1 MVAGY
6 SFVSDLTKI
15 YFRTESGKVY
25 AEVDDKTLQNVDNI
39 TLVASSSYTGQ
50 ELTTP
55 LPVNMEVFKI
65 LTSSKTDVTVKINKD
80 VKVLIFQSNEDG
92 VELKYIISALVR

>member
-1 MVAGY
+1 
-6 SFVSDLTKI
+6 
-15 YFRTESGKVY
+15 
-25 AEVDDKTLQNVDNI
+25 
-39 TLVASSSYTGQ
+39 
-50 ELTTP
+50 
-55 LPVNMEVFKI
+55 MEVFKI